1 MYKMKLLKGKLFAIS
16 LIVALVVAAIPLG
29 AASAAAPAEDAAE
42 AQASQ
47 TIHVVQPGETLFK
60 ISVRYGVPM
69 ADIITVN
76 GIVNPERIYAGQHL
90 IIPTPGSTPAAA
102 QPAVRHVVQRGEYL
116 SQIAVKYGV
125 PMSSI
130 LQANRIAN
138 PSLLY
143 VGQTL
148 VIPGASSSQQPVSQ
162 PAAQPASQPA
172 TSSTYVIQPGDTLY
186 KIAVRHG
193 TSVAA
198 LMQANGIADM
208 NRIYWGQTLVIP
220 GSTSTSAPAPSS
232 SAPPAPTSTG
242 KLILV
247 DLSEQRTYA
256 YENGVLVREFV
267 VSTGL
272 PAYPT
277 VTGTFSIYVKYRS
290 TRMTGPGYD
299 LPNVPYTMYFYQ
311 GYGLHGTYWHNN
323 FGTPMSH
330 GCVNMR
336 TPDAEW
342 LFNWAPVGTTV
353 QVVP

>member
-1 MYKMKLLKGKLFAIS
+1 MKLLKGKLFAIS

-125 PMSSI
+125 PMSSMP
-130 LQANRIAN
+130 QANRIAN

-148 VIPGASSSQQPVSQ
+148 VIPGASGSQQPSV
-162 PAAQPASQPA
+162 PARGAAC
-172 TSSTYVIQPGDTLY
+172 
-186 KIAVRHG
+186 IAARHQLDVRH
-193 TSVAA
+193 
-198 LMQANGIADM
+198 
-208 NRIYWGQTLVIP
+208 
-220 GSTSTSAPAPSS
+220 PARRYPHIRSRCGMARPS
-232 SAPPAPTSTG
+232 P
-242 KLILV
+242 
-247 DLSEQRTYA
+247 R
-256 YENGVLVREFV
+256 
-267 VSTGL
+267 
-272 PAYPT
+272 
-277 VTGTFSIYVKYRS
+277 
-290 TRMTGPGYD
+290 
-299 LPNVPYTMYFYQ
+299 
-311 GYGLHGTYWHNN
+311 
-323 FGTPMSH
+323 
-330 GCVNMR
+330 
-336 TPDAEW
+336 
-342 LFNWAPVGTTV
+342 
-353 QVVP
+353 

>member
-1 MYKMKLLKGKLFAIS
+1 MKFLKVKLLVVS
-16 LIVALVVAAIPLG
+16 LVVALAAAAFPLG
-29 AASAAAPAEDAAE
+29 MASAAAPSEISTAD
-42 AQASQ
+42 AQANQ
-47 TIHVVQPGETLFK
+47 TVHVVQPGETLFK

-76 GIVNPERIYAGQHL
+76 GIANPERIYAGQHL
-90 IIPTPGSTPAAA
+90 IIPTPGSTPVAA
-102 QPAVRHVVQRGEYL
+102 QPAARHVVQRGEYL
-116 SQIAVKYGV
+116 SQIAVNYGV
-125 PMSSI
+125 PMASI
-130 LQANRIAN
+130 LSANRIGN

-148 VIPGASSSQQPVSQ
+148 LIPGANGPSQPVSQ
-162 PAAQPASQPA
+162 PVAQPAPQPA
-172 TSSTYVIQPGDTLY
+172 QSSTYTIQPGDTLQQ
-186 KIAVRHG
+186 IAVRHG

-198 LMQANGIADM
+198 LMQANGLADM
-208 NRIYWGQTLVIP
+208 NRIYWGQTLTIP
-220 GSTSTSAPAPSS
+220 GGTSAPAPAP

-247 DLSEQRTYA
+247 DLSAQRVYA
-256 YENGVLVREFV
+256 YENGALLREFV

-277 VTGTFSIYVKYRS
+277 VTGTYSVYVKYTS

-299 LPNVPYTMYFYQ
+299 LPNVPYTMYFYK
-311 GYGLHGTYWHNN
+311 GYGLHGTYWHSN

-336 TPDAEW
+336 TPEAEW

>member
-208 NRIYWGQTLVIP
+208 NRIYWGRRWSSPAARVRARPLHRRVRRPRRPQRGSSSL
-220 GSTSTSAPAPSS
+220 STSLSSAPTPMRTACSCESLSSRPGCPPTRRSPAPS
-232 SAPPAPTSTG
+232 
-242 KLILV
+242 
-247 DLSEQRTYA
+247 
-256 YENGVLVREFV
+256 
-267 VSTGL
+267 
-272 PAYPT
+272 
-277 VTGTFSIYVKYRS
+277 RS
-290 TRMTGPGYD
+290 M
-299 LPNVPYTMYFYQ
+299 
-311 GYGLHGTYWHNN
+311 
-323 FGTPMSH
+323 
-330 GCVNMR
+330 
-336 TPDAEW
+336 
-342 LFNWAPVGTTV
+342 
-353 QVVP
+353 